1 MTTSLLLTLW
11 LMQPPSDPAPVPA
24 PESVPAL
31 DPGSE
36 PRPEPLPEPQPEGPQ
51 PASESEGPPYYS
63 EADMARLRERWSLPA
78 EQPIEAITPNKPK
91 WRCLIADPSCGFGVE
106 LLATS
111 AYTYRM
117 RQGDLAEADQVFRWH
132 SARAA
137 YELWI
142 NFPAHTQ
149 TLGTYK
155 FTRFTLGPKA
165 GIVTGDNRDLWG
177 NIGIAGRYWFG
188 RGAWSPALEFS
199 SALSFRLTRERN
211 DQIVPQ
217 RSPIGITADVGINVG
232 GWGAIIFGA
241 QYDSPLAREDLA
253 EKVRISA
260 AGQVFVGFR
269 GNILWG
275 VPAAAAVGTH
285 VASQRAIGNQP

>member
-1 MTTSLLLTLW
+1 MLMLW
-11 LMQPPSDPAPVPA
+11 LAQAPEPAPVAEPAVEPA
-24 PESVPAL
+24 PTVAPV
-31 DPGSE
+31 
-36 PRPEPLPEPQPEGPQ
+36 EGP
-51 PASESEGPPYYS
+51 SESGPPYYTD
-63 EADMARLRERWSLPA
+63 EEMARLRERWEIPP
-78 EQPIEAITPNKPK
+78 EQPIEAMKPNKPK

-111 AYTYRM
+111 AYAYRL
-117 RQGDLAEADQVFRWH
+117 RQGDISESNQVFRWN
-132 SARAA
+132 SARVA
-137 YELWI
+137 YEVWI

-149 TLGTYK
+149 TFGHYK

-165 GIVTGDNRDLWG
+165 AVVGSDNRDLWG
-177 NIGIAGRYWFG
+177 NFGIAGRYWFG
-188 RGAWSPALEFS
+188 RGAWAPALEFS
-199 SALSFRLTRERN
+199 SALSFRLTRERD

-217 RSPIGITADVGINVG
+217 RSPIGITADVGINLG

-241 QYDSPLAREDLA
+241 QYDTPLAREDIA

-260 AGQVFVGFR
+260 AGQIFVGFR
-269 GNILWG
+269 GNVLWG